1 MTLLEKGVK
10 GWRMVNVRVLGG
22 WEEVLS
28 EMVDPGWNMGGTS
41 NCCGEGAIL
50 DIATSER
57 EVAFWV
63 QNDNSSE
70 KVVDL

>member
-1 MTLLEKGVK
+1 M
-10 GWRMVNVRVLGG
+10 RVLGG
-22 WEEVLS
+22 WVEVLS

-50 DIATSER
+50 VDIVTGVR

-63 QNDNSSE
+63 QNDNPSE
-70 KVVDL
+70 EVVDL